1 MALNPK
7 KLRPYDQP
15 PRVRRPLIPSR
26 PDSAATAFTVLGALW
41 LVVAAGLGAI
51 WVLTLTFPDQLH
63 YAVEFQLPIIG
74 KLGIDFS
81 ASTVFSGFMN
91 ALVFGWL
98 SNAAFAAVLFITP
111 RLTGARLAG
120 EPMAWGAM
128 ALWNLGVASGL
139 AGLYVPQIAG
149 AGLLAEFPLPS
160 DGLLLLAMLIVNVA
174 FWRTLLAGGRR
185 LPYVSVWFFGL
196 GLLASMGAY
205 ALGAAAQAGATFIN
219 LDDTTVALIYAFVAR
234 VLATYWILGVT
245 LGTLFYV
252 VPRATL
258 NALAS
263 GGLAFAAWVL
273 WAALAGLSAVGA
285 LIDPSVPYLITLL
298 GNVGTMLLVAP
309 VFLAVAAL
317 GMTIHGRWSLMLSAG
332 AVALAVVSMA
342 FLLAGTLFDAIGAL
356 RSVQGLV
363 RETEWGAGA
372 ALFGTLGA
380 ATFAF
385 YAFSEHATPR
395 MLRRDWVG
403 TPLTDAQMWATLAG
417 TAMAG
422 LALIGAGIAHGT
434 LMAEGAPGDQL
445 NGTLIWFRLVAAGG
459 LGLASLGGIC
469 LVGTLFLMYT
479 TARRAEYAT
488 ADAIPAAG
496 Q

>member
-1 MALNPK
+1 MAVNPK

-26 PDSAATAFTVLGALW
+26 PDSAATAFLVLGALW

-51 WVLTLTFPDQLH
+51 WVLTLSFPDQLH
-63 YAVEFQLPIIG
+63 YAAEFELPIIG

-81 ASTVFSGFMN
+81 AGTVLSGFMN

-98 SNAAFAAVLFITP
+98 SNAAFAAILFITP
-111 RLTGARLAG
+111 RSTGARLVG

-139 AGLYVPQIAG
+139 AGLYIPQIAG
-149 AGLLAEFPLPS
+149 TGLLAEFPLPA

-174 FWRTLLAGGRR
+174 FWRTLLAAGQRT
-185 LPYVSVWFFGL
+185 PYVSIWFFGL
-196 GLLASMGAY
+196 ALLASMGGY

-219 LDDTTVALIYAFVAR
+219 LDDTTTALIYAFVAR
-234 VLATYWILGVT
+234 LLATYWILGVT

-252 VPRATL
+252 VPRSTL

-263 GGLAFAAWVL
+263 GGLAFAAWAL
-273 WAALAGLSAVGA
+273 WAALAGLSAIGA
-285 LIDPSVPYLITLL
+285 LVDPSVPYFITLV
-298 GNVGTMLLVAP
+298 GNVGTMLLMAP
-309 VFLAVAAL
+309 VFLALAAL
-317 GMTIHGRWSLMLSAG
+317 GMTLHGRWSLMLSSG
-332 AVALAVVSMA
+332 AVSLAVVSMA
-342 FLLAGTLFDAIGAL
+342 FLLGATLLDAIGAL

-363 RETEWGAGA
+363 RGTEWAAGA
-372 ALFGTLGA
+372 SLLGTLGA

-385 YAFSEHATPR
+385 YAFSEHAAPR
-395 MLRRDWVG
+395 MLRRDWAG
-403 TPLTDAQMWATLAG
+403 TPLSDGQQWATLTG
-417 TAMAG
+417 TTMAG
-422 LALIGAGIAHGT
+422 LALIGAGIAHGA
-434 LMAEGAPGDQL
+434 LMAQGTPGDQV

-459 LGLASLGGIC
+459 LGLVSLGGLC

-479 TARRAEYAT
+479 SARRAEYSM
-488 ADAIPAAG
+488 ADAVPASG